1 MAQIGIRNYVITYF
15 EVKWF
20 RPIKERRT
28 GQFGG
33 ATMEE
38 DQAVHAERELDKFTL
53 SITREDKRALKSYAA
68 RQDKTVAKVLREWID
83 EKCKGEK

>member
-1 MAQIGIRNYVITYF
+1 
-15 EVKWF
+15 
-20 RPIKERRT
+20 
-28 GQFGG
+28 
-33 ATMEE
+33 MEE

-83 EKCKGEK
+83 EKCKGRSDVSDGASSRSEPC

>member
-1 MAQIGIRNYVITYF
+1 
-15 EVKWF
+15 
-20 RPIKERRT
+20 
-28 GQFGG
+28 
-33 ATMEE
+33 MEE
-38 DQAVHAERELDKFTL
+38 DQAVHAERELDRFTL

>member
-1 MAQIGIRNYVITYF
+1 MPESQF
-15 EVKWF
+15 
-20 RPIKERRT
+20 KESSK
-28 GQFGG
+28 
-33 ATMEE
+33 
-38 DQAVHAERELDKFTL
+38 ELDKFTL

>member
-1 MAQIGIRNYVITYF
+1 
-15 EVKWF
+15 
-20 RPIKERRT
+20 
-28 GQFGG
+28 
-33 ATMEE
+33 MEE
-38 DQAVHAERELDKFTL
+38 DHAVHAERELDKFTL